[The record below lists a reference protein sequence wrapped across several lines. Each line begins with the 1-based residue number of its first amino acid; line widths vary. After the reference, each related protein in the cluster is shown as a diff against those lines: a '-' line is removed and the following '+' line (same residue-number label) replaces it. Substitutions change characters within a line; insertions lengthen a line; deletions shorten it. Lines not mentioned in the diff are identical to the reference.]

1 MARIVKWRTPYGTE
15 TVEENAEVA
24 EETKTEEKPVEVDAE
39 VAEEMK
45 MEEKLVEDVVNH
57 PNHYAPN
64 GVDSFMHMKDQMG
77 KSAFDGFLQGN
88 AIKYVQR
95 YAFKGKPTEDLCKAA
110 FYLFHLAF
118 EAADEA
124 ARPDLY
130 DRLAKTLRHAADH
143 FNLGGCS

>member
-1 MARIVKWRTPYGTE
+1 MAMVKDKSGEIAQVGTSGV
-15 TVEENAEVA
+15 TGA
-24 EETKTEEKPVEVDAE
+24 
-39 VAEEMK
+39 
-45 MEEKLVEDVVNH
+45 VEDVVNH
-57 PNHYAPN
+57 PNHYSPN
-64 GVDSFMHMKDQMG
+64 GRDSFMHLKDQMG
-77 KSAFDGFLQGN
+77 KGAFDGFLQGN
-88 AIKYVQR
+88 ALKYVQR

>member
-1 MARIVKWRTPYGTE
+1 MAMVKDKSGEIAQVGTSGV
-15 TVEENAEVA
+15 TGA
-24 EETKTEEKPVEVDAE
+24 
-39 VAEEMK
+39 
-45 MEEKLVEDVVNH
+45 VEDVVNH
-57 PNHYAPN
+57 PNHYSPN
-64 GVDSFMHMKDQMG
+64 GRDSFMHMKDQMG
-77 KSAFDGFLQGN
+77 KGAFDGFLQGN
-88 AIKYVQR
+88 ALKYVQR

>member
-1 MARIVKWRTPYGTE
+1 MAMVKDKSGEIAQVGTSGV
-15 TVEENAEVA
+15 TGA
-24 EETKTEEKPVEVDAE
+24 
-39 VAEEMK
+39 
-45 MEEKLVEDVVNH
+45 VEDVVNH

-77 KSAFDGFLQGN
+77 KGAFDGFLQGN
-88 AIKYVQR
+88 ALKYVQR

>member
-1 MARIVKWRTPYGTE
+1 MAMVKDKSGEIVQVGTSGV
-15 TVEENAEVA
+15 TGA
-24 EETKTEEKPVEVDAE
+24 
-39 VAEEMK
+39 
-45 MEEKLVEDVVNH
+45 VEDVVNH

-77 KSAFDGFLQGN
+77 KGAFDGFLQGN
-88 AIKYVQR
+88 ALKYVQR

-130 DRLAKTLRHAADH
+130 ARLAKTLHHAAEH

>member
-1 MARIVKWRTPYGTE
+1 MAMVKDKSGEIVQVGTSGV
-15 TVEENAEVA
+15 TGA
-24 EETKTEEKPVEVDAE
+24 
-39 VAEEMK
+39 
-45 MEEKLVEDVVNH
+45 VEDVVNH

-77 KSAFDGFLQGN
+77 KGAFDGFLQGN
-88 AIKYVQR
+88 ALKYVQR

-130 DRLAKTLRHAADH
+130 DRLAKTLHHAADH

>member
-1 MARIVKWRTPYGTE
+1 MAMVKDKSGEIVQVGTSGV
-15 TVEENAEVA
+15 TGA
-24 EETKTEEKPVEVDAE
+24 
-39 VAEEMK
+39 
-45 MEEKLVEDVVNH
+45 VEDVVNH
-57 PNHYAPN
+57 PNHYSPN
-64 GVDSFMHMKDQMG
+64 GRDSFMHMKDQMG
-77 KSAFDGFLQGN
+77 KGAFDGFLQGN
-88 AIKYVQR
+88 ALKYVQR

-143 FNLGGCS
+143 FNL